1 MYIMYV
7 CTLRMYVLI
16 LCMWVYYGC
25 MSVYYRGIYECILCV
40 CVSIMAVSV
49 YIIDACTMKEMFKL
63 EMFILLTNMY
73 ASNNRKD
80 IFMFFTFLLVTIVPA
95 ASNSFFIICS
105 NEFVVWV
112 KVKVNFMTNLFG
124 LVRAQYSSR
133 AKGSWNPHKCM
144 HAIYIYMTRLN

>member
-1 MYIMYV
+1 MDVCGYFMYV
-7 CTLRMYVLI
+7 CTLRMYVRI

-25 MSVYYRGIYECILCV
+25 MSVYYRGIYGCILCV
-40 CVSIMAVSV
+40 CVSIMAVCV

-95 ASNSFFIICS
+95 VILFH
-105 NEFVVWV
+105 
-112 KVKVNFMTNLFG
+112 NL
-124 LVRAQYSSR
+124 L
-133 AKGSWNPHKCM
+133 
-144 HAIYIYMTRLN
+144 